1 MRKQPMKAILFF
13 VSVMLTVCS
22 GSAEAAGHDRSYYEA
37 KGEMIWE
44 YPPADQKVICLTFDD
59 GPDPRNT
66 PEILALLKKYNAKAT
81 FFISGNKA
89 ALAPELVMQEK
100 LEGHEL
106 ANHTYSH
113 PNVSRIGVE
122 QLKKEI
128 ALTEA
133 EIMKAGGN
141 KPVLFR
147 PPGGYYNERVVQT
160 AKEAGYTVV
169 MWSWHQDTKD
179 WAHPGVPFIVDRVVS
194 NAHSGDIVL
203 FHDYVFTGSQTAAAL
218 EKILFRLDQEGY
230 RFITVSELMEIK
242 AAEKNKP
249 FGTKR

>member
-1 MRKQPMKAILFF
+1 MKKQMLSILLFL
-13 VSVMLTVCS
+13 SVLLTVCS
-22 GSAEAAGHDRSYYEA
+22 GGAEAAVHDRSYYEA
-37 KGEMIWE
+37 KEDVIWE
-44 YPPADQKVICLTFDD
+44 YRTDQKVICLTFDD

-66 PEILALLKKYNAKAT
+66 PDILALLNKYNAKAT
-81 FFISGNKA
+81 FFISGDKA
-89 ALAPELVMQEK
+89 KLAPELVLQER

-106 ANHTYSH
+106 ANHTFSH
-113 PNVSRIGVE
+113 PNVSRITSDR
-122 QLKKEI
+122 LKKEI
-128 ALTEA
+128 AMTEA
-133 EIMKAGGN
+133 EIMKAGAV

-147 PPGGYYNERVVQT
+147 PPGGYFNERVIQA
-160 AKEAGYTVV
+160 AKDAGYKVV
-169 MWSWHQDTKD
+169 LWSWHQDTKD